1 MRDGYAKLKRFNSQ
15 FRRDPVLMKTILLP
29 FHDDDIDQPALETA
43 LLVAGMFESYIEGLF
58 VWQPPQII
66 AGAGEGITLYG
77 DYVTQIAAEGRQ
89 LAQQA
94 RQRFTGIMQS
104 RGIPMQEGA
113 ASGPRAGW
121 YEGEGLEDRVVGD
134 YGRVFDLLVVGR
146 SGKPASGDWTAT
158 CEAALFESGRP
169 VILAPPAPP
178 KVMGDRILIT
188 WNCSTETA
196 RTIALGMP
204 FLTRASEV
212 LVLTV
217 EGETVTGPG
226 GEQVATCLQR
236 NGIAARARTVKQQG
250 RPIGQSALD
259 EAGEFGADML
269 FKGAYTQS
277 RLRQMIFGGATRHIM
292 THARLPVL
300 MAH

>member
-1 MRDGYAKLKRFNSQ
+1 
-15 FRRDPVLMKTILLP
+15 MKTLLLP
-29 FHDDDIDQPALETA
+29 FHDDEIDQAALETA
-43 LLVAGMFESYIEGLF
+43 LLIAERFGSYLEGLF

-104 RGIPMQEGA
+104 RGIPFQQPATEPDRP
-113 ASGPRAGW
+113 SAGW

-146 SGKPASGDWTAT
+146 TGKPASGDWTAT

-169 VILAPPAPP
+169 VMLAPPQPP
-178 KVMGDRILIT
+178 TSLGERILIA
-188 WNCSTETA
+188 WNGSTETA
-196 RTIALGMP
+196 TTIALGMA
-204 FLTRASEV
+204 FLKQAGKV
-212 LVLTV
+212 VVLTV
-217 EGETVTGPG
+217 EGETVPGPS
-226 GEQVATCLQR
+226 GEQVTTYLQR
-236 NGIAARARTVKQQG
+236 NGIDASARTVQQQG
-250 RPIGQSALD
+250 RPTGQAALD
-259 EAGEFGADML
+259 EAAEQDIDLL

-292 THARLPVL
+292 ANATLPVL

>member
-1 MRDGYAKLKRFNSQ
+1 
-15 FRRDPVLMKTILLP
+15 MKTILLP
-29 FHDDDIDQPALETA
+29 FHDDEIDQSVLETA
-43 LLVAGMFESYIEGLF
+43 LRVAEQFTGYIEGLF

-77 DYVTQIAAEGRQ
+77 DYITQIAAEGRQ

-94 RQRFTGIMQS
+94 RERFNTLMQA
-104 RGIPMQEGA
+104 RGIPLQTGA
-113 ASGPRAGW
+113 EPGLSAGW

-146 SGKPASGDWTAT
+146 CGKPASGDWTAT

-169 VILAPPAPP
+169 IILAPPQAPQTL
-178 KVMGDRILIT
+178 GERILIA
-188 WNCSTETA
+188 WNGSTETA
-196 RTIALGMP
+196 RTIALSMP
-204 FLTRASEV
+204 FLQQAHEV

-217 EGETVTGPG
+217 EGETVPGPS
-226 GEQVATCLQR
+226 GEQMAVCLQR
-236 NGIAARARTVKQQG
+236 NGIPAQARIVHPHD
-250 RPIGQSALD
+250 RPIGQTALD
-259 EAGEFGADML
+259 EADTFAADL
-269 FKGAYTQS
+269 LIKGAYTQS

-292 THARLPVL
+292 NHAQLPVL

>member
-1 MRDGYAKLKRFNSQ
+1 
-15 FRRDPVLMKTILLP
+15 MKTILLP
-29 FHDDDIDQPALETA
+29 FHDDDLDRAALETA
-43 LLVAGMFESYIEGLF
+43 LLVAGRFGAYLEGLF

-94 RQRFTGIMQS
+94 RQRFTGIMES
-104 RGIPMQEGA
+104 RGIPLNN
-113 ASGPRAGW
+113 SGLGEARPCAGW

-146 SGKPASGDWTAT
+146 TSKPASGDWTTT

-169 VILAPPAPP
+169 VLIAPPELPAQ
-178 KVMGDRILIT
+178 VGERILIA
-188 WNCSTETA
+188 WNGSTETA
-196 RTIALGMP
+196 RTVALGLP
-204 FLTRASEV
+204 FLRNAKQVTV
-212 LVLTV
+212 LAV
-217 EGETVTGPG
+217 EGEIVPGPSA
-226 GEQVATCLQR
+226 EQVTTYLQR
-236 NGIAARARTVKQQG
+236 NGIGASTRNEQQNG
-250 RPIGQSALD
+250 RPMGQTALD
-259 EAGEFGADML
+259 VAAELGIDLL

-277 RLRQMIFGGATRHIM
+277 RLRQMIFGGATRHIL
-292 THARLPVL
+292 ARAELPVL

>member
-1 MRDGYAKLKRFNSQ
+1 
-15 FRRDPVLMKTILLP
+15 MKTLLLP
-29 FHDDDIDQPALETA
+29 FHDDDIDQAALETA
-43 LLVAGMFESYIEGLF
+43 LLVADRFGSYLEGLF

-94 RQRFTGIMQS
+94 RQRFTEIMQS
-104 RGIPMQEGA
+104 RGISFQQPVTESDQPG
-113 ASGPRAGW
+113 SGW

-134 YGRVFDLLVVGR
+134 YGRVFDLLVIGR
-146 SGKPASGDWTAT
+146 TGKPASGDWTAT

-169 VILAPPAPP
+169 VMLAPPQPP
-178 KVMGDRILIT
+178 ASLGERILIA
-188 WNCSTETA
+188 WNGSTETA
-196 RTIALGMP
+196 TTIALGMP
-204 FLTRASEV
+204 FLKQATRV
-212 LVLTV
+212 VVLTV
-217 EGETVTGPG
+217 EGETVPGPS
-226 GEQVATCLQR
+226 GEQVTTYLQR
-236 NGIAARARTVKQQG
+236 NGIDASARTVQQKG
-250 RPIGQSALD
+250 RPTGQAPLD
-259 EAGEFGADML
+259 EAAEQGIDLL

-292 THARLPVL
+292 ANATLPVL

>member
-1 MRDGYAKLKRFNSQ
+1 
-15 FRRDPVLMKTILLP
+15 MKTILLP
-29 FHDDDIDQPALETA
+29 FHDDDIDQAALETA
-43 LLVAGMFESYIEGLF
+43 LLVAGRFGSYLEGLF

-94 RQRFTGIMQS
+94 RRRFTRIMES
-104 RGIPMQEGA
+104 RDIPFQQPVTEA
-113 ASGPRAGW
+113 DRPNAGW

-169 VILAPPAPP
+169 IILAPPQSPTRLGEKIMIA
-178 KVMGDRILIT
+178 
-188 WNCSTETA
+188 WNGSTETA
-196 RTIALGMP
+196 RTIALGLA
-204 FLTRASEV
+204 FLKQADKV
-212 LVLTV
+212 VVLTV
-217 EGETVTGPG
+217 EGEIVPGPS
-226 GEQVATCLQR
+226 GEQVATYLQR
-236 NGIAARARTVKQQG
+236 NGIDASARTAQQQG
-250 RPIGQSALD
+250 RPMGQTALD
-259 EAGEFGADML
+259 EAAEQDIDLL

-277 RLRQMIFGGATRHIM
+277 RLRQMIFGGSTRHIM
-292 THARLPVL
+292 ANAGLPVL

>member
-1 MRDGYAKLKRFNSQ
+1 
-15 FRRDPVLMKTILLP
+15 MKTILLP
-29 FHDDDIDQPALETA
+29 FHDDDIDQSVLETA
-43 LLVAGMFESYIEGLF
+43 LRVAEQFTSYIEGLF

-77 DYVTQIAAEGRQ
+77 DYITQIATEGRQ

-94 RQRFTGIMQS
+94 RQRFTALMQA
-104 RGIPMQEGA
+104 RGIPLQTSAEPGL
-113 ASGPRAGW
+113 SAGW

-146 SGKPASGDWTAT
+146 CGKPASGDWTAT

-169 VILAPPAPP
+169 IILAPPQAPQAL
-178 KVMGDRILIT
+178 GERILIA
-188 WNCSTETA
+188 WNGSTETA

-204 FLTRASEV
+204 FLRRAREV

-217 EGETVTGPG
+217 EGETVSGPS
-226 GEQVATCLQR
+226 GEQMAVCLQR
-236 NGIAARARTVKQQG
+236 NAINARARTVQPHD
-250 RPIGQSALD
+250 RPIGQTALD
-259 EAGEFGADML
+259 EADTFAADL
-269 FKGAYTQS
+269 LLKGAYTQS

-292 THARLPVL
+292 NHAQLPVL